1 MGRERREKEG
11 SEVFPHV
18 RRAASHLLSFCTG
31 CVQLR
36 TGRDGADVSP
46 GGGGPGA
53 LKHPPV
59 TPTSQRRDQS
69 PFLEG
74 SL

>member
-1 MGRERREKEG
+1 MQHGLQIMLVGRRICVGRERREKEG

-46 GGGGPGA
+46 GGGAPE
-53 LKHPPV
+53 P
-59 TPTSQRRDQS
+59 
-69 PFLEG
+69 
-74 SL
+74 